1 MIRRVPRQSKDVAI
15 AVSGVDQRIRDCLQS
30 LWLSMPAD
38 GVNIDD
44 VESHFRRLVDRAV
57 RDLREDMEY
66 FPVKPQ

>member
-1 MIRRVPRQSKDVAI
+1 MIRRIPRQEKDIAI

-38 GVNIDD
+38 RVNIDD

-57 RDLREDMEY
+57 RDLREDMEH
-66 FPVKPQ
+66 FAVGPL